1 MEAIRIE
8 YEKEFQK
15 SLDEDVRICL
25 QFCFSYL
32 VAVYAKQV
40 MHIFSELTNL
50 FFDACIFGG
59 TPKMASPKYKTGLEQ
74 TLLGE

>member
-32 VAVYAKQV
+32 VAVYAKQLCTSSANSLK
-40 MHIFSELTNL
+40 MHSLTCFSMLAFLVALQKWL
-50 FFDACIFGG
+50 FIYIMDKG
-59 TPKMASPKYKTGLEQ
+59 
-74 TLLGE
+74 